1 MNHKIRYRLL
11 FLLMI
16 FTLLSIFTLETIPY
30 RIQHS
35 FISSSVNV
43 TDTDLTVILNT
54 ALPIDKEATT
64 HKIVTSSV
72 KLNGKR
78 INEYFTLDLYRTHLH
93 YLLNIKYDS
102 VLSNDSGNIITS
114 VDRVLS
120 Y

>member
-1 MNHKIRYRLL
+1 MNHKIKYRLL
-11 FLLMI
+11 FLLVS

-30 RIQHS
+30 KIHHS
-35 FISSSVNV
+35 YISSSQNV
-43 TDTDLTVILNT
+43 TDTNLTVILNT
-54 ALPIDKEATT
+54 VLPINKKATT

-72 KLNGKR
+72 ILNGKR
-78 INEYFTLDLYRTHLH
+78 TNEHFTLNLYRTHLH

-102 VLSNDSGNIITS
+102 VLSNDSGKIITS